1 MGLNMQKGNL
11 SYRYAM
17 LNIAHKLIV
26 INVVVFLVV
35 DIVSFLFRTS
45 SYRLSQWFVLPDE
58 LGAIVF
64 QPWSLLTY
72 SFLHF
77 GFWHI
82 LFNMLWLNF
91 FSRFV
96 LSLFNEK
103 RFLTVYLLGAL
114 YGGLA
119 FVIGYNVFPVFDS
132 KPGFLIGASAS
143 VSAIMAFAATY
154 SPNTSFRFFTLTIKL
169 WQIAVAL
176 IAIDLFR
183 LGTGTNPGGMLA
195 HLGGVIFGYVYATQL
210 EKGKDIGVWFENS
223 MDWFT
228 NLFKSRKQKPFTKVH
243 RNKTSPT
250 KTANSA
256 TSSKTDV
263 QKKIDAILDKI
274 SKSGYESLSKAEKDF
289 LFKAGKED

>member
-1 MGLNMQKGNL
+1 MQKGNL
-11 SYRYAM
+11 SYRFAI

-26 INVVVFLVV
+26 INVVIFLLVG
-35 DIVSFLFRTS
+35 IVSFLFRTS
-45 SYRLSQWFVLPDE
+45 SYSLAQWFVLPDE
-58 LGAIVF
+58 LLSIVL
-64 QPWSLLTY
+64 QPWSLITY

-91 FSRFV
+91 FSRFI
-96 LSLFNEK
+96 LNLFTAK
-103 RFLTVYLLGAL
+103 RFLTIYLLGAF

-119 FVIGYNVFPVFDS
+119 FVVAYNVFPVFDS

-154 SPNTSFRFFTLTIKL
+154 SPNTSFKFFTVTIKL

-195 HLGGVIFGYVYATQL
+195 HLGGVLFGYFYATQL
-210 EKGKDIGVWFENS
+210 EKGKDIGLWFEKII
-223 MDWFT
+223 DWCT
-228 NLFKSRKQKPFTKVH
+228 NFFKSRKEKPFTKVH
-243 RNKTSPT
+243 RN
-250 KTANSA
+250 A
-256 TSSKTDV
+256 TSASKAARTSTSNKNES

-274 SKSGYESLSKAEKDF
+274 SKSGYESLTKAEKDF
-289 LFKAGKED
+289 LFKAGKD